1 MLVITRKMDEGIQI
15 GDNIRIT
22 VVEIKG
28 HSVKLGIEAPREVPI
43 HRDEIAQKIKES
55 QEDRKPSGA

>member
-1 MLVITRKMDEGIQI
+1 MLVITRKVDEGIQV

-28 HSVKLGIEAPREVPI
+28 HSVKLGIEAPRDVPI
-43 HRDEIAQKIKES
+43 HRDEIAQKIRDSRPEG
-55 QEDRKPSGA
+55 KPAGS